1 MRASRRRPRWG
12 QNFLA
17 DPRVAER
24 VVAAVGA
31 AGGETVVEIGPGRG
45 VLTRL
50 LLSRGA
56 RVVAFEI
63 DAHLAATLRTGAARL
78 PLTVVTADVLEADVG
93 AALAAEGA
101 VPPVPLVGNLPY
113 ESATPMLRA
122 FVRRRDLFSRLVV
135 MVQKE
140 VADRLLARPGGAAF
154 GFLTLDVGAH
164 AGARRLFDV
173 APHAFSPRPKVT
185 SSVVE
190 LLPRVPEAWTDA
202 ALEVASAA
210 FTARRKTL
218 LNGLMPRWGRERV
231 ATALERLG
239 LSSLVRGEEL
249 SLARFRD
256 LAEALGRP
264 SPGAPDAPFSSDRP
278 ATIR

>member
-1 MRASRRRPRWG
+1 VRRI
-12 QNFLA
+12 L
-17 DPRVAER
+17 DS
-24 VVAAVGA
+24 VGA
-31 AGGETVVEIGPGRG
+31 ARGDVVVEIGPGRG
-45 VLTRL
+45 ALTGPL
-50 LLSRGA
+50 LGRGA

-63 DAHLAATLRTGAARL
+63 DGRLAAALRAATAGQ
-78 PLTVVTADVLEADVG
+78 PLTVVTADALEADVG
-93 AALAAEGA
+93 AALAAAGA
-101 VPPVPLVGNLPY
+101 TPPVPLVGNLPY

-122 FVRRRDLFSRLVV
+122 FTRRPDLFSRLVV
-135 MVQKE
+135 MIQKE

-173 APHAFSPRPKVT
+173 PPGAFSPGPRVT
-185 SSVVE
+185 STVVE
-190 LLPRVPEAWTDA
+190 LLPRTPEAGTDA

-218 LNGLMPRWGRERV
+218 LNGLAPRWGRERV
-231 ATALERLG
+231 AAALEKLG
-239 LSSLVRGEEL
+239 LPALVRGEEL
-249 SLARFRD
+249 SLARFRG

-264 SPGAPDAPFSSDRP
+264 SLRFPDAPFSGDPP